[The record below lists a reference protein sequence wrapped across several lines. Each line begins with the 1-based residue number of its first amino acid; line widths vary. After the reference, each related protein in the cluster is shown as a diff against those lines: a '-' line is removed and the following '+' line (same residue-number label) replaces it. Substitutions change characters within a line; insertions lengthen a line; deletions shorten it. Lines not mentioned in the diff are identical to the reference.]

1 MRDNVSIIFAAIF
14 AVLLLIVFP
23 LFSLLTRQDNI
34 AYNKVLTLTTEFV
47 DSVRTKGYFT
57 EEEYTDYLVGL
68 SNTKNTYKVEMECHK
83 KLLIKDI
90 DKYTDDNPVW
100 VEDTAIYYNSYVVEA
115 LNDSHVLSLDE
126 GDEFYIKLYNTNITT
141 ASLMYNFFLGS
152 SIPRKI
158 INIGYGG
165 KVLNSTGDSFTKTTF
180 NSSYTPYVTFEE
192 VVNSSGSS
200 FKYCYDAQT
209 GIYEI
214 QTCVRRIDLNKKE
227 NNPIKVNFK
236 LYNFNRIGEKEVNSM
251 TFETNKSYF
260 IDKIEDNAKLR
271 ANYVTSYKLEIQDLK
286 MVGDNIEGT
295 IVVTDIV
302 MSDEVWKTTGF
313 IVISSDLGAGP
324 TGVASSEGTTAE
336 LTLVQDNS
344 VGSIEIEGPYLN
356 KTTTDVVTGAL
367 NNKETVYY
375 KVVLENASGIK
386 KLELYDTVN
395 SKVIASYTSFNKEL
409 VSDDYKVNIS
419 SGTNNNEY
427 WISVKPTYA
436 DSGDIFTEIKKE
448 LQLIVYADNGRAEEM
463 KAISGV
469 TLWEKLALSLKL
481 NLLERY
487 GSSEYCSKI
496 QFESNS
502 NSSIVSYLNE
512 SSMTKKEFFQ
522 KLVDSGYIYI
532 SKGTST
538 TVADSQF
545 SISVTSVDCYT
556 TTGTSTWYVYYTI
569 SENYISGAPVN
580 ATLYF
585 NFKESTGS
593 VKSYSFTK
601 YINIPSGYTF
611 NLINGNITIYKDG
624 ITYYWIPAPV
634 NVGYSDVSLYYD
646 SDVTSEDIRASIS
659 KYGGIYI
666 AQNSGYTGNFYDTWN
681 WAKSVNNDQLFS
693 SMIYPWQL
701 YWVYVAH
708 GTSLPISPGS
718 VYWTAEI
725 SYDYY
730 YGSVTAT
737 GAIWEMGNVY
747 QLVPGWNSYSTISL
761 TGVQVLYLK

>member
-214 QTCVRRIDLNKKE
+214 QTCVRRVDLNKKE

-251 TFETNKSYF
+251 TFEANKSYF

-313 IVISSDLGAGP
+313 IVISSDLGTGP
-324 TGVASSEGTTAE
+324 TGVASSEGTTVE

-356 KTTTDVVTGAL
+356 KTTNDFVTGAL

-375 KVVLENASGIK
+375 KVVLENASEIK

-409 VSDDYKVNIS
+409 VSDDYKVNVS

-436 DSGDIFTEIKKE
+436 DSGDMFTEIKKE

-469 TLWEKLALSLKL
+469 ALWEKLTLSIKL

-512 SSMTKKEFFQ
+512 SSMTRKAFFQ

-545 SISVTSVDCYT
+545 SISITSVDYT

-601 YINIPSGYTF
+601 YINIPRGYTF
-611 NLINGNITIYKDG
+611 NLINGNKTIYKDG
-624 ITYYWIPAPV
+624 ITYYWIPASESV
-634 NVGYSDVSLYYD
+634 MYGGINATNYYD
-646 SDVTSEDIRASIS
+646 NDVTEQAILESIR
-659 KYGGIYI
+659 KYGGIYV
-666 AQNSGYTGNFYDTWN
+666 AQNSVYAGNFYETWN
-681 WAKSVNNDQLFS
+681 WAKSVNNEQLFS
-693 SMIYPWQL
+693 SMAYNWILDARY
-701 YWVYVAH
+701 YAF
-708 GTSLPISPGS
+708 GFNLPIGANANFWLASSLGNNQQYARYQPTQYS
-718 VYWTAEI
+718 I
-725 SYDYY
+725 YY
-730 YGSVTAT
+730 IELAYSRYQTGIYG
-737 GAIWEMGNVY
+737 I
-747 QLVPGWNSYSTISL
+747 
-761 TGVQVLYLK
+761 QVLYLK